1 MIRVNAEHVKQ
12 VPGRQTDAKDC
23 QWIAPPLQHGL
34 LKASLVPP
42 VPIRELPDLTRQ
54 RAQLIQERAAAVNRI
69 QKVLEDADIKLAGVA
84 GDVLGASGRALLG
97 R

>member
-1 MIRVNAEHVKQ
+1 LR
-12 VPGRQTDAKDC
+12 
-23 QWIAPPLQHGL
+23 
-34 LKASLVPP
+34 
-42 VPIRELPDLTRQ
+42 DLTRQ
-54 RAQLIQERAAAVNRI
+54 RTQLTGERAAAAARI